1 MVTTV
6 MTKKGQVVIPSK
18 VRHRL
23 GIKNGTHL
31 CVMEQGDKIILQPL
45 TDEYFKKAAG
55 ILANGDKKLTRKL
68 LEERARDK
76 GKEDR

>member
-6 MTKKGQVVIPSK
+6 MTMKGQVVIPSK

-23 GIKNGTHL
+23 GIKNGTRL

-55 ILANGDKKLTRKL
+55 ILADGKKLTRKL
-68 LEERARDK
+68 LDERARDK